1 MECSDRGDADTD
13 LHIICLPSSRLRW
26 QWKIPLYSGNTPS
39 NARFPI
45 DITVVILPERNKI
58 NCYFQT
64 APNSDRHSSAPFCL
78 KEHVFKI
85 LCGPGHRGIDHGK
98 MKHWN
103 WWLKQSLEFQRGD
116 WAQLGLYK
124 HENIHWDWNGFQKK
138 TGVSCF
144 GNVEKNQEIAD
155 ETAAWVLAV
164 WGLSVRSGASWCF
177 QDFFM
182 PSWHSRWQIDDGKFA
197 SYHLL

>member
-124 HENIHWDWNGFQKK
+124 HENIHWDWNGFQKRQVFLVSAMWRK
-138 TGVSCF
+138 TRRLRMKLLLGYSLF
-144 GNVEKNQEIAD
+144 GG
-155 ETAAWVLAV
+155 LV
-164 WGLSVRSGASWCF
+164 WGQVHLGASRISSCH
-177 QDFFM
+177 
-182 PSWHSRWQIDDGKFA
+182 PGIVVGK
-197 SYHLL
+197 